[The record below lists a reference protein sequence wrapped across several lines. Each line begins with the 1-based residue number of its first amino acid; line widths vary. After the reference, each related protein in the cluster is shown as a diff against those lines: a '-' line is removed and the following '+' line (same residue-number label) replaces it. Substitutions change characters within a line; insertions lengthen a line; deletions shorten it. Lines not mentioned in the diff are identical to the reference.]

1 MLEIT
6 KRVKYSFYATL
17 VFLIITNPIT
27 IKTLQN
33 LFNFSPVEGY
43 FFNAFLFFSCILGLM
58 MFPL

>member
-43 FFNAFLFFSCILGLM
+43 FFHAFLFFSCILGLM
-58 MFPL
+58 MFPH